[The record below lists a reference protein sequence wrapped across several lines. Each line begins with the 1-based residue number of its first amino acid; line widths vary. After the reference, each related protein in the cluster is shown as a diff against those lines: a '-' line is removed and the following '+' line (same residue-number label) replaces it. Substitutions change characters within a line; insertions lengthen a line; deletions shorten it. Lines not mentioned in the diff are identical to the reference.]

1 MQEQIHTCATP
12 FIAVI
17 ERPRPAVYVHWY
29 LLNGLSAASSAA
41 LFSMSTSTV
50 PWVTCV
56 VYGAGM
62 GFPMAD
68 TFHSRPIVTVMGDG
82 ICQSKLSV

>member
-1 MQEQIHTCATP
+1 M
-12 FIAVI
+12 
-17 ERPRPAVYVHWY
+17 YVHWY
-29 LLNGLSAASSAA
+29 LLNGLSEASSAA

-62 GFPMAD
+62 GFPTVD
-68 TFHSRPIVTVMGDG
+68 TFHSRPIVTFMGG
-82 ICQSKLSV
+82 SICKSNSRCDDDDHNNNNNNNNNNNLYRL